1 MTNNF
6 NRGILI
12 YAKCILVQKQK
23 ENWKGSENM
32 KKEQIIESARELFY
46 QYGYKKVS
54 MGEIAENANVTKR
67 TLYSYFKDKDEL
79 LKYFI
84 EEEINNMKKIVED
97 IEKENLPFLENVHKT
112 ILKVFEYKKKK
123 PFIKVLTKEY
133 EKLRNKTID
142 EQLKLL
148 DKNIQEY
155 IKGKVAYAVEN
166 GYIKKCDIDIVS
178 FIIYKIYIALVF
190 EWDENNKE
198 LNEKEITDNI
208 MQVLKY
214 GIFTEKS
221 DFSKK

>member
-1 MTNNF
+1 
-6 NRGILI
+6 
-12 YAKCILVQKQK
+12 
-23 ENWKGSENM
+23 
-32 KKEQIIESARELFY
+32 
-46 QYGYKKVS
+46 
-54 MGEIAENANVTKR
+54 
-67 TLYSYFKDKDEL
+67 
-79 LKYFI
+79 
-84 EEEINNMKKIVED
+84 MKKIVED

-198 LNEKEITDNI
+198 LNEEEITDNI